1 MKKIILASSSPR
13 RRELI
18 QLLDYPFE
26 IHTREV
32 EEIINPQ
39 LSPEENVKYLARLK
53 AEAVAKE
60 YSAEWI
66 IGADTMVCL
75 QSHILGKPK
84 NEEEARKM
92 LQLLSGQRHRVITGV
107 ALIKKNEVSTF
118 CETTYVQMK
127 ILSKQEIDH
136 YVATGEPLDKAG
148 VPICNSHKYA
158 WEGKAGAY
166 GIQDAFGA
174 KFISGIDGD
183 YYNVVGLPVSRLYH
197 ELKRL
202 GI

>member
-127 ILSKQEIDH
+127 ILSKQEIDY

-148 VPICNSHKYA
+148 
-158 WEGKAGAY
+158 AY
-166 GIQDAFGA
+166 GIQGKGA
-174 KFISGIDGD
+174 IFIESIEGD
-183 YYNVVGLPVSRLYH
+183 YYNVVGLPIHQIY
-197 ELKRL
+197 KRL
-202 GI
+202 LEN